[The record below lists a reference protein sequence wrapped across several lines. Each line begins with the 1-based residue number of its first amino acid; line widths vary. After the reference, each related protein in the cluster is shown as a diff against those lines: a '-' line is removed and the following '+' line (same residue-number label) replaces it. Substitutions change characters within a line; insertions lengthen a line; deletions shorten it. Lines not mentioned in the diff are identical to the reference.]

1 MLQIPTI
8 IVDIDGT
15 LALGIGD
22 HRKAYD
28 YHLCGNDKP
37 NPVPW
42 AIVEMWSKYN
52 PFGWIIFMSGRENV
66 KFNSDI
72 TLGEG
77 DPYQFKNCYELTRN
91 WLDMYS
97 NLFVLEM
104 KQRLVMREEDDHRED
119 SIVKKEMYEKL
130 KEEIPELDVQ
140 FVLDDRNQVV
150 KMWRELGLTCL
161 QVADG
166 DF

>member
-28 YHLCGNDKP
+28 YHLCGKDKP

-42 AIVEMWSKYN
+42 AIVEMWSKYH

-66 KFNSDI
+66 TFPGRSRRKDQLYRGS
-72 TLGEG
+72 
-77 DPYQFKNCYELTRN
+77 
-91 WLDMYS
+91 
-97 NLFVLEM
+97 
-104 KQRLVMREEDDHRED
+104 
-119 SIVKKEMYEKL
+119 
-130 KEEIPELDVQ
+130 
-140 FVLDDRNQVV
+140 
-150 KMWRELGLTCL
+150 L
-161 QVADG
+161 QV
-166 DF
+166 